1 MEDLIKKKYKYINL
15 DDNIA
20 EVVQK
25 YPEVTEGFLAYG
37 LHCVGCFA
45 NSFDTIWAGVQIHGL
60 GPEEVKDM
68 MEEVNYVVGQTRN
81 KVESGKSKVQSKS

>member
-68 MEEVNYVVGQTRN
+68 MKEVNYVVEQSRG
-81 KVESGKSKVQSKS
+81 KVKSEDIKGKSA